1 MILEAIKNVPK
12 VLEHPVPFVGV
23 IGFGDSSVD
32 LTIRPFAR
40 SVDYWEVYFAS
51 NEAIKKA
58 LDDNN
63 IEIPYP
69 HQVEISKKI

>member
-1 MILEAIKNVPK
+1 MKVPK
-12 VLEHPVPFVGV
+12 VLEDPAPFVGV

-32 LTIRPFAR
+32 LTIRPFAN
-40 SVDYWEVYFAS
+40 SVDYWDVYFAS
-51 NEAIKKA
+51 YEAIKKA

-69 HQVEISKKI
+69 HQVEIIKKI